1 MLINIFG
8 QRAVLRYL
16 NLEHCCSLQRQFFL
30 NKPRLHTG
38 TCADNAAK
46 LDNSYCQKH
55 EQLPIKIKNHGTL
68 KISLVLELEHPAL
81 PFNWTKIRLVTA
93 CACCEFI
100 KIIYWNCYYCL
111 LILIID
117 DEAIKNND
125 VGELSS
131 IIGREP
137 PIFHQFSNCCFYQ
150 KIYYYNSPSLSIW
163 FRRSKKQYQM
173 PFFSKNASFAFSFKM
188 SWEINVRKFLTN
200 FEDWVSISKFGSVFA
215 LSLFCL
221 REVN

>member
-68 KISLVLELEHPAL
+68 KNSLVLELEHPAFPSNIGPKYDWL
-81 PFNWTKIRLVTA
+81 LHVRAVNLLKSFIETVITA
-93 CACCEFI
+93 
-100 KIIYWNCYYCL
+100 Y
-111 LILIID
+111 
-117 DEAIKNND
+117 
-125 VGELSS
+125 
-131 IIGREP
+131 
-137 PIFHQFSNCCFYQ
+137 
-150 KIYYYNSPSLSIW
+150 
-163 FRRSKKQYQM
+163 
-173 PFFSKNASFAFSFKM
+173 
-188 SWEINVRKFLTN
+188 
-200 FEDWVSISKFGSVFA
+200 
-215 LSLFCL
+215 
-221 REVN
+221 